1 MEGQHPARV
10 WIHGGTDWGSEG
22 SGDESGEDDNGEG
35 VEAHHWFGL
44 EGTQLVRLLYSSN
57 IV

>member
-10 WIHGGTDWGSEG
+10 RIHGGTDWGSEG

-35 VEAHHWFGL
+35 VEAHCRFGL
-44 EGTQLVRLLYSSN
+44 EGERALS
-57 IV
+57 